1 MSTDR
6 HDDEDFDPD
15 GREDPP
21 VDEEVSD
28 EMADREER
36 WFYDR

>member
-6 HDDEDFDPD
+6 RDLENFDPD

-21 VDEEVSD
+21 VDEEAAD